1 VEALIESNITSQL
14 HVLLYLVLLPD
25 FVWVSFIV
33 YLMLSSNESVE
44 HSCNFNYHCF
54 SFFQQERVDATAEV
68 SKTFNEKIRK
78 YCDMTLLSCAYAGTG
93 NVLKVFYL
101 IHLMM
106 LLY

>member
-1 VEALIESNITSQL
+1 
-14 HVLLYLVLLPD
+14 
-25 FVWVSFIV
+25 
-33 YLMLSSNESVE
+33 
-44 HSCNFNYHCF
+44 
-54 SFFQQERVDATAEV
+54 VDATAEV